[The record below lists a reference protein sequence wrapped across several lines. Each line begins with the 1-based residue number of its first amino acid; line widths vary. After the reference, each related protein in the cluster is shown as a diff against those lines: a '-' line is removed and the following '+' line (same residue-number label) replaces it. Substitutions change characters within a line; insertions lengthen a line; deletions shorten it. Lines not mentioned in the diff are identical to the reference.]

1 MAETAKRREIVVT
14 KEDRAFLMKLF
25 GVTNQTIYN
34 ALDLDKPEVGVRGR
48 IRKAALERGGVVMV
62 TLPEMETIHTA
73 DGRMIQRFGNGA
85 VLTFYRADGHG
96 ELWHKG
102 QLILSHSHVGVM
114 DIFALQDMAR
124 NLR

>member
-1 MAETAKRREIVVT
+1 MRREIVVT
-14 KEDRAFLMKLF
+14 KEDRAFLMRVF

-34 ALDLDKPEVGVRGR
+34 ALDLEKPEVGVRGR
-48 IRKAALERGGVVMV
+48 IRKAALERGGVIMV

-96 ELWHKG
+96 ELWHNGKMV
-102 QLILSHSHVGVM
+102 SRHNHVGVM
-114 DIFALQDMAR
+114 DIFALQDLAR
-124 NLR
+124 CLR

>member
-1 MAETAKRREIVVT
+1 MVETAKRREIAVT
-14 KEDRAFLMKLF
+14 KEDRVFLMKLF

-34 ALDLDKPEVGVRGR
+34 ALDLDKEQTDVRSR

-73 DGRMIQRFGNGA
+73 DGRMVQRFGNGA

-102 QLILSHSHVGVM
+102 KLISSHRHVGVM
-114 DIFALQDMAR
+114 DIFALQDLAR
-124 NLR
+124 NLK

>member
-1 MAETAKRREIVVT
+1 MVETAKRREIAVT
-14 KEDRAFLMKLF
+14 KEDRVFLMKLF

-34 ALDLDKPEVGVRGR
+34 ALDLDKEQTEVRSR

-73 DGRMIQRFGNGA
+73 DGRMVQRFGNGA

-102 QLILSHSHVGVM
+102 KLISSHRHVGVR
-114 DIFALQDMAR
+114 DIFALQDLAR
-124 NLR
+124 NLK

>member
-1 MAETAKRREIVVT
+1 MVETAKRREIAVT

-34 ALDLDKPEVGVRGR
+34 ALDLDKEQTDVRSR

-73 DGRMIQRFGNGA
+73 DGRMVQRFGNGA

-102 QLILSHSHVGVM
+102 KLISSHRHVGVM
-114 DIFALQDMAR
+114 DIFALQDLAR
-124 NLR
+124 NLK

>member
-1 MAETAKRREIVVT
+1 MVETAKRREIAVT

-34 ALDLDKPEVGVRGR
+34 ALDLDKEPTYVRSR

-102 QLILSHSHVGVM
+102 KLISSHRHVGVM
-114 DIFALQDMAR
+114 DIFALQDLAR
-124 NLR
+124 NLK

>member
-1 MAETAKRREIVVT
+1 MVETAKRREIAVT
-14 KEDRAFLMKLF
+14 KEDRVFLMKLF

-34 ALDLDKPEVGVRGR
+34 ALDLDKEQTEVRSR
-48 IRKAALERGGVVMV
+48 IRKAALERGGIVMV

-73 DGRMIQRFGNGA
+73 DGRMVQRFGNGA

-102 QLILSHSHVGVM
+102 KLISSHRHVGVR
-114 DIFALQDMAR
+114 DIFALQDLAR
-124 NLR
+124 NLK

>member
-1 MAETAKRREIVVT
+1 MVETAKRREIAVT

-34 ALDLDKPEVGVRGR
+34 ALDLDKEQTEVRSR
-48 IRKAALERGGVVMV
+48 IRKTALERGGVVMV

-73 DGRMIQRFGNGA
+73 DGRMVQRFGNGA

-102 QLILSHSHVGVM
+102 KLISSHRHVGVM
-114 DIFALQDMAR
+114 DIFALQDLAR
-124 NLR
+124 NLK

>member
-1 MAETAKRREIVVT
+1 MVETAKRREIAVT
-14 KEDRAFLMKLF
+14 KEDRVFLMKLF

-34 ALDLDKPEVGVRGR
+34 ALDLDKEQTEVRSR

-73 DGRMIQRFGNGA
+73 DGRMVQRFGNGA

-102 QLILSHSHVGVM
+102 KLISSHRHVGVM
-114 DIFALQDMAR
+114 DIFALQDLAR
-124 NLR
+124 NLK